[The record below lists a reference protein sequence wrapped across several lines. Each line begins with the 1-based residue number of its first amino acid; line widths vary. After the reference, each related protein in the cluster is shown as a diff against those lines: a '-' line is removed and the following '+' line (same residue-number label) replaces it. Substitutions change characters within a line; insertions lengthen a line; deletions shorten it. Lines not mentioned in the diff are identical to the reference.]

1 MIYDQIT
8 VRNIREALKSIGI
21 AHSNFNL
28 KDYITELVGDDILS
42 PHSSVDT
49 EMVTNN
55 GDGSGD
61 EDNRDNDEEETSNDV
76 DPSNASDASEQSV
89 EPTQA
94 PTEFWLP
101 QSLRRCLLP
110 MHFRVSENEGSV
122 LPEIDEV
129 GFQREIQEE
138 EELDSRDLMAS
149 KEFEAGLWGS

>member
-1 MIYDQIT
+1 M
-8 VRNIREALKSIGI
+8 KSIGI
-21 AHSNFNL
+21 SHSNFNL
-28 KDYITELVGDDILS
+28 KDYITELVGERNDDILS
-42 PHSSVDT
+42 PHSSIDT

-61 EDNRDNDEEETSNDV
+61 EDNRDNDEEE
-76 DPSNASDASEQSV
+76 PSNASDASEQSV
-89 EPTQA
+89 EPSHASQA

-122 LPEIDEV
+122 LPEIDEI
-129 GFQREIQEE
+129 GCQREIQEE
-138 EELDSRDLMAS
+138 EELDSRDSMAS